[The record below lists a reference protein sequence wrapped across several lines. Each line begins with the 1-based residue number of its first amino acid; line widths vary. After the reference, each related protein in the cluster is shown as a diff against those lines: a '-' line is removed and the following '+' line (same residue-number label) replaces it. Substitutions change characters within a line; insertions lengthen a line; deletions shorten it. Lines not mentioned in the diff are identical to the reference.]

1 MLAVMGAVTRR
12 GCVEL
17 QTGELCAGLVLGGP
31 GL

>member
-17 QTGELCAGLVLGGP
+17 QTGELCAGLGGP